1 MSKSPMKMPTKIPS
15 EILGEKS
22 DSSNSN
28 TTWINKFIFFLNK
41 DETFTSLFLSLAT
54 VLLRPKLSSLGFFL
68 LSLTLPSKQTH
79 KFMF

>member
-1 MSKSPMKMPTKIPS
+1 MSKSPMKIPTKIPS

-28 TTWINKFIFFLNK
+28 TTWINKFIFFFLNK

-54 VLLRPKLSSLGFFL
+54 VLLRPKLSSLGFF
-68 LSLTLPSKQTH
+68 SY
-79 KFMF
+79 